1 MKKETIQKL
10 AELRRNETL
19 IIAHIKKLYAKTP
32 KCFQRD
38 MAIDNLKIELEN
50 IQKDILDLL

>member
-10 AELRRNETL
+10 AELRRNEAL
-19 IIAHIKKLYAKTP
+19 VIKHIKELYAKTP

-38 MAIDNLKIELEN
+38 MAIDNLKLELEN
-50 IQKDILDLL
+50 TQKDILDLL

>member
-10 AELRRNETL
+10 AKLRRNEAL
-19 IIAHIKKLYAKTP
+19 VIKHIKELYAKTT

-50 IQKDILDLL
+50 IQKGILDLL